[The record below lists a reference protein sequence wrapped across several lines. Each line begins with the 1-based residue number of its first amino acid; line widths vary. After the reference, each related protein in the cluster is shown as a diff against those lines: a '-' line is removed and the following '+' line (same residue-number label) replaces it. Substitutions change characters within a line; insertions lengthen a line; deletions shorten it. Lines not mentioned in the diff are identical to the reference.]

1 MRAASW
7 SRERCSGHALL
18 DHFEGLS
25 GWRVVHYDKPMRHF
39 MNSAFLPVVTGEIW
53 RQYPDYRALSVTVQ
67 GFHAAGESVPD
78 LGALVPPAWMDGHI
92 EAWRTTFRKF
102 GANPKKTPC
111 SVEALYKRLQKN
123 GALPSIDPVVDL
135 YNALSIRF
143 GAPFGGEDAA
153 LYSGAPHLGIAAG
166 TEEFETARD
175 GLATIEHPEPGEV
188 IWHDERGVTC
198 RRWNWR
204 QCRRT
209 ALTEASEN
217 LWFVIDR
224 LPPMPVD
231 ELRRAGDELVFGL
244 RRLCPVVEPVVSL
257 LDPGV

>member
-1 MRAASW
+1 M
-7 SRERCSGHALL
+7 
-18 DHFEGLS
+18 
-25 GWRVVHYDKPMRHF
+25 K
-39 MNSAFLPVVTGEIW
+39 SAFLPVVAGEIW
-53 RQYPDYRALSVTVQ
+53 RQYPDYRALSVTVRSFRVSAQ
-67 GFHAAGESVPD
+67 AELDGGTAA
-78 LGALVPPAWMDGHI
+78 PPAWMDSHI

-102 GANPKKTPC
+102 GANPKKTT
-111 SVEALYKRLQKN
+111 SSLEALWKRLQKN

-153 LYSGAPHLGIAAG
+153 RHSGAPHLGLATGA
-166 TEEFETARD
+166 EKFDTARD
-175 GLATIEHPEPGEV
+175 GVAVIEHPEPGEV
-188 IWHDERGVTC
+188 IWSDELGVTC

-209 ALTEASEN
+209 ALTSASEN

-224 LPPMPVD
+224 LAPMPVD
-231 ELRRAGDELVFGL
+231 ELRRAGDELVLGL
-244 RRLCPVVEPVVSL
+244 RRLSPGVEALTLL